1 MKSLPNPELNL
12 LRVKT
17 RVEQGG
23 HDVKEDKVKER
34 YARTMGL
41 LLNALKIADNAYIFD
56 NSGTEP
62 KMIAQKENGILNT
75 LGDYTPVWYQ
85 EYVLKKYK
93 GVIRQ
98 DP

>member
-1 MKSLPNPELNL
+1 M
-12 LRVKT
+12 
-17 RVEQGG
+17 
-23 HDVKEDKVKER
+23 
-34 YARTMGL
+34 
-41 LLNALKIADNAYIFD
+41 KIADNAYIFD